1 MPTRHQKGYVYQK
14 KNRWYVRYYEHV
26 MQEDGTI
33 TREQKAKCV
42 AAVCHDYRTVGAVMP
57 LVAEILQEVN
67 SNSISPESTLSLE
80 RFVEHNYLP
89 YVSSQKRPST
99 YRGYRNI
106 WNRYL
111 KKPCGQT
118 RLRDFRTVD
127 GERLLAEIAKQCDL
141 ARNTLKR
148 IKNLMSGVFKCAKR
162 LGCINGVNPM
172 QDVSI
177 PSSRPGGQTYAYSLE
192 GIIKMI
198 SILPQP
204 AATVVAT
211 TAFTGMR
218 KGEIRGLLWEKYYGD
233 SIWVCQSVWERFIS
247 EPKTE
252 RSNSAVPVIKPL
264 AKMLRKH
271 RQASGNPEAGLIFV
285 SRRDGREGGPIDMD
299 SLLKWQI
306 KPRLNE
312 EKIAWRGWHAFRRGL
327 ATNLYRLGVP
337 DKTIQAILRHSNL
350 STTMNSYVKTAPQ
363 DAVAAMRAFEIACR
377 KYAPRSRSRKT
388 QARSEDRKCTSDAP
402 QPKVG

>member
-1 MPTRHQKGYVYQK
+1 MGLYSGWIQKLTEFASPTFL
-14 KNRWYVRYYEHV
+14 
-26 MQEDGTI
+26 I
-33 TREQKAKCV
+33 
-42 AAVCHDYRTVGAVMP
+42 
-57 LVAEILQEVN
+57 
-67 SNSISPESTLSLE
+67 
-80 RFVEHNYLP
+80 
-89 YVSSQKRPST
+89 
-99 YRGYRNI
+99 
-106 WNRYL
+106 L

-127 GERLLAEIAKQCDL
+127 GERLLAEIAERYHL

-148 IKNLMSGVFKCAKR
+148 TKNLISGIFKCAKR

-177 PSSRPGGQTYAYSLE
+177 PKSRPGGQTYAYSLE
-192 GIIKMI
+192 EIIKII

-211 TAFTGMR
+211 TAFTRMR

-233 SIWVCQSVWERFIS
+233 SIWVSQSVWERFIS

-252 RSNSAVPVIKPL
+252 RSNSPVPVIKPL
-264 AKMLRKH
+264 AEMLRKH

-285 SRRDGREGGPIDMD
+285 SPRDGRDGGPINMD

-306 KPRLNE
+306 KPKLQQ
-312 EKIAWRGWHAFRRGL
+312 EKITWRGWHTFRRGL
-327 ATNLYRLGVP
+327 GTNLYRLGVP

-350 STTMNSYVKTAPQ
+350 STTMNSYVKSVPQ
-363 DAVAAMRAFEIACR
+363 DAVAAIKAFETACR
-377 KYAPRSRSRKT
+377 KYAPQSGNRKAKS
-388 QARSEDRKCTSDAP
+388 QSVRIENAPLMHPNAR
-402 QPKVG
+402 